1 MKSLNNNDNFAWH
14 KNEAERDFKFITTSK
29 NYITKPIV
37 KYNLDWICNDNADPR
52 FIGCHTVEDV
62 KNKLQELLG
71 SRGEVSEIEVKQRE
85 FENPNRFVFM
95 LTSKKNSKYFIGSFK
110 LFVPKTVGWIDS
122 TLQVIATVG
131 TAALSRMAS
140 AYDGI
145 LGLLGRRR

>member
-14 KNEAERDFKFITTSK
+14 KNEAERDFNFITTSK

-37 KYNLDWICNDNADPR
+37 KYDLGWICDNNEDPR

-95 LTSKKNSKYFIGSFK
+95 LTSKKE
-110 LFVPKTVGWIDS
+110 
-122 TLQVIATVG
+122 
-131 TAALSRMAS
+131 
-140 AYDGI
+140 
-145 LGLLGRRR
+145 